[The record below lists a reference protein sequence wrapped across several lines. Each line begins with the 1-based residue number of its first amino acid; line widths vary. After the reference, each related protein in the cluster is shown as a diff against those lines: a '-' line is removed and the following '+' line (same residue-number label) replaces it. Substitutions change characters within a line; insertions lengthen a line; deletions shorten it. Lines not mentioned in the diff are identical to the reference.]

1 MPELRQLPF
10 GLTSEALAAA
20 QSEPDPGSLPAA
32 TRLRTRFGP
41 DLAAAA
47 ALQAELRHQAR
58 AKFGEA
64 AAEMIFTRDG
74 LEQAS
79 RPDVADYHAQRFV
92 AARVRRV
99 FDFGCGIGADA
110 MAFVRAGLEVVA
122 VEIDPTAAAAAAYNL
137 TGLGEVICADA
148 ETMIDQLAPGDA
160 VFCDP
165 ARRTSSGR
173 VWRVD
178 DFRPSWP
185 FVRRLLDRSRTALV
199 KLGPALPHALIPDSV
214 DAEWVSHRGDTVEV
228 CLMASPRSSG
238 RRSALIWPDHRLTVP
253 ADNPIL
259 DLSRPLQYLY
269 EPDGAVIRAGGI
281 PALGKS
287 LGAALLDRS
296 IAYLTSDQRKPTPY
310 ATAFAIHEALPYD
323 RRVLRAWVRT
333 HRIGILEIKKRGLDV
348 DPAELRR
355 QLRPAGPSQATLV
368 LTRTIDGARALVA
381 QRMASGT
388 HDR

>member
-1 MPELRQLPF
+1 MR
-10 GLTSEALAAA
+10 S
-20 QSEPDPGSLPAA
+20 S
-32 TRLRTRFGP
+32 
-41 DLAAAA
+41 
-47 ALQAELRHQAR
+47 AR
-58 AKFGEA
+58 RPPRSSS
-64 AAEMIFTRDG
+64 RDG

-92 AARVRRV
+92 AGAYGEV

-110 MAFVRAGLEVVA
+110 MALVRAGLEVVA
-122 VEIDPTAAAAAAYNL
+122 VEVDPTAAAAAAYNL
-137 TGLGEVICADA
+137 TGLAEVICADA

-185 FVRRLLDRSRTALV
+185 FVLRLLDRSRTALV

-259 DLSRPLQYLY
+259 DISRPLRYLY

-281 PALGKS
+281 RRSANRLARPCSIARSPTSPVTNANQPRTRRPLRSTRPCPTTGACCAPGYVPTASASWRSRSAASMSIPPSCGGNCARLGRVRRRSFS
-287 LGAALLDRS
+287 LGPSTEREPSSPSAWPLAL
-296 IAYLTSDQRKPTPY
+296 TTG
-310 ATAFAIHEALPYD
+310 EC
-323 RRVLRAWVRT
+323 
-333 HRIGILEIKKRGLDV
+333 
-348 DPAELRR
+348 
-355 QLRPAGPSQATLV
+355 
-368 LTRTIDGARALVA
+368 
-381 QRMASGT
+381 
-388 HDR
+388 

>member
-1 MPELRQLPF
+1 
-10 GLTSEALAAA
+10 
-20 QSEPDPGSLPAA
+20 
-32 TRLRTRFGP
+32 
-41 DLAAAA
+41 
-47 ALQAELRHQAR
+47 
-58 AKFGEA
+58 
-64 AAEMIFTRDG
+64 MIFTRDG

-99 FDFGCGIGADA
+99 FDFGCGIGADT
-110 MAFVRAGLEVVA
+110 MAFVRAGLDAVA
-122 VEIDPTAAAAAAYNL
+122 VDIDPTAAAAAAYNL
-137 TGLGEVICADA
+137 TGRAEVICADA
-148 ETMIDQLAPGDA
+148 EIMIDRLAPGEA

-173 VWRVD
+173 VWRVE

-185 FVRRLLDRSRTALV
+185 FVLRLLDRSRTALV
-199 KLGPALPHALIPDSV
+199 KLGPALPHALIPDNV
-214 DAEWVSHRGDTVEV
+214 DAEWISHRGDTVEV
-228 CLMASPRSSG
+228 CLMAGPQSCG
-238 RRSALIWPDHRLTVP
+238 WRSALIWPNHRLTVP
-253 ADNPIL
+253 ADDPIL

-296 IAYLTSDQRKPTPY
+296 IAYLTSDQCRPTPY
-310 ATAFAIHEALPYD
+310 ATAFAIQEVLPYD
-323 RRVLRAWVRT
+323 RRVLRSWVRT
-333 HRIGILEIKKRGLDV
+333 HRVGILEIKKRGLDV

-355 QLRPAGPSQATLV
+355 QLRPAGPSQATLI
-368 LTRTIDGARALVA
+368 LTRTIDGARAFVA
-381 QRMASGT
+381 QRTASGT